1 MRSMDRRRRAQ
12 KGFSLVEV
20 LVAVLVFSLGVLGL
34 MRLQATA
41 VRMSTDARQRAEAT
55 FLADQLFARM
65 LISNRTEAAQ
75 FAHRPDGGGESCAPT
90 GAGSTHPMVV
100 DWLAQV
106 AATFPSAGASA
117 SVVADAQQ
125 ILVDPA
131 NNEVTVR
138 MCWRNSENDVS
149 HRLEVTNKVQWP

>member
-1 MRSMDRRRRAQ
+1 MRRGDRRSVAQ
-12 KGFSLVEV
+12 RGFSLVEV

-41 VRMSTDARQRAEAT
+41 VRMSTDARQRAEAS

-65 LISNRTEAAQ
+65 LISNRADVLQ
-75 FAHRPDGGGESCAPT
+75 FAHRPGGGGGESCAT
-90 GAGSTHPMVV
+90 SGASSAHPMVT

-106 AATFPSAGASA
+106 VATFPTAGSAAE
-117 SVVADAQQ
+117 VREAQQ
-125 ILVDPA
+125 IIVGA

-138 MCWRNSENDVS
+138 LCWRNSENDVV

>member
-1 MRSMDRRRRAQ
+1 MRATGFQGGRHG
-12 KGFSLVEV
+12 GFSLVEV

-34 MRLQATA
+34 MRLQASA
-41 VRMSTDARQRAEAT
+41 IRMSTDARQRAEAT

-65 LISNRTEAAQ
+65 LISDRAQAPQ
-75 FAHRPDGGGESCAPT
+75 FAHRTGGGDGQACGAT
-90 GAGSTHPMVV
+90 GADSAHPMVV

-106 AATFPSAGASA
+106 VATFPTAGANA
-117 SVVADAQQ
+117 AEVRNAQQ
-125 ILVDPA
+125 IIVSN

-138 MCWRNSENDVS
+138 LCWRNSENDTP

>member
-1 MRSMDRRRRAQ
+1 MRSSDPRRRQ
-12 KGFSLVEV
+12 QGFSLVEV

-34 MRLQATA
+34 MRLQASA

-65 LISNRTEAAQ
+65 LISSRTEVGQ
-75 FAHRPDGGGESCAPT
+75 FVHRPDGGGESCAPT
-90 GAGSTHPMVV
+90 GARSTHPMVL

-106 AATFPSAGASA
+106 AATFPTAGTSAGE
-117 SVVADAQQ
+117 VTDAQQ
-125 ILVDPA
+125 ILVNPA

-138 MCWRNSENDVS
+138 MCWRNSGNDLA